1 MLSPSR
7 TGAFR
12 HLVAAVRLIFLT
24 MRERLEEEPEP
35 DEPDEDEPASAPSS
49 LVPTVASDGS
59 REFEYRTELVTNAQ
73 VVDGSTLAQ
82 HLTKA
87 SSEGWD
93 LVDIIGAGDRHAILL
108 RRGKR
113 PDRSAR
119 RVGFTPPQS

>member
-1 MLSPSR
+1 M
-7 TGAFR
+7 
-12 HLVAAVRLIFLT
+12 RLRFLT

-35 DEPDEDEPASAPSS
+35 DEPDEDEPAGAPSS
-49 LVPTVASDGS
+49 VVPTIVGDGGG
-59 REFEYRTELVTNAQ
+59 REFEYRTELVTAAQ
-73 VVDGSTLAQ
+73 VVDGTTLAE
-82 HLTKA
+82 HLTRA
-87 SSEGWD
+87 SSDGWD